1 MGTGVFQH
9 FVTTDSLM
17 AFPGLKA
24 PFKVP
29 LLLLLGK
36 KYKTGD
42 CAVNLLFCLYS
53 CQKIT
58 KKIFPRKEAFVFFGY
73 SQGEVITVPLCL
85 EESLKKDRE
94 EA

>member
-29 LLLLLGK
+29 LLLLLEK
-36 KYKTGD
+36 NAKL
-42 CAVNLLFCLYS
+42 V
-53 CQKIT
+53 
-58 KKIFPRKEAFVFFGY
+58 
-73 SQGEVITVPLCL
+73 TVL
-85 EESLKKDRE
+85 
-94 EA
+94 

>member
-29 LLLLLGK
+29 LLLLLEKNTKLVTVLWTCFSVCILVK
-36 KYKTGD
+36 K
-42 CAVNLLFCLYS
+42 N
-53 CQKIT
+53 Q
-58 KKIFPRKEAFVFFGY
+58 KKIFPRKEVFLFFGY
-73 SQGEVITVPLCL
+73 SQGKVITVPLCL

>member
-29 LLLLLGK
+29 LLLLLEK
-36 KYKTGD
+36 
-42 CAVNLLFCLYS
+42 N
-53 CQKIT
+53 T
-58 KKIFPRKEAFVFFGY
+58 KLVTVLFVFL
-73 SQGEVITVPLCL
+73 SKNN
-85 EESLKKDRE
+85 KKKSFQERKYFSFLDTARVKW
-94 EA
+94 